1 MTSIC
6 ELNSDVRNTKLTFYK
21 RVKCF
26 GKLEG
31 REKIIIG
38 VIEMKIGK
46 WNHTRMTFWKSFIF
60 KS

>member
-1 MTSIC
+1 MAICVC
-6 ELNSDVRNTKLTFYK
+6 ELRCEEYKTNISYK
-21 RVKCF
+21 RAKCH

-38 VIEMKIGK
+38 VFEMKIGK
-46 WNHTRMTFWKSFIF
+46 WNHTRMTFWKSLIF